1 MKQKSIITKIIL
13 FAASILLLVLSVN
26 AIVLYISIGKS
37 VEQTIASFSVE
48 TAKHFAKQVNAK
60 TYQAFLEKKTEDEN
74 YWELRLQLNEL
85 REKSGSLYVY
95 TLGHEGEQVQLL
107 VDGAPRDAE
116 SSAIGEP
123 TSATT
128 FADIEPVLK
137 GATNSTA
144 IVHDPKYGDY
154 LSAFAP
160 ITNESGAVV
169 GVLGVDIDASK
180 VEAIT
185 GIVRQERMLLSISIN
200 VVLTVLAMSVL
211 FILFKRF
218 LKPLGY
224 LSQQADKIS
233 KGELT
238 TFHYVYKSND
248 EIGSILGSFQHM
260 VAQLRTLIGDVKL
273 ASGSIDSMAMH
284 IRQEADEI
292 RQQAGSIELASQEI
306 AKGNEQA
313 ASSIEGIAKLN
324 VEFLT
329 RIEQVQ
335 QRVSTINEIGKDVL
349 NTGDNSYQSLQE
361 FLQEGTETT
370 EHFAK
375 AHKSMEVLIA
385 RSSQINQ
392 VISTIQSIASQT
404 NLLALNAAI
413 ESSRAGEAG
422 RGFAV
427 VANEVRKLAEQTAE
441 ATKGIQQSIHEMQQE
456 VARAEE
462 EMAETMQKYGH
473 QTNKIDQVTQNIAS
487 LSGLTQQ
494 LDQSLH
500 VVMQHMGEMIHFQ
513 EVVSEEVLSVTAL
526 SEQTAASAEEVTAT
540 IQDVTANIGKFQAE
554 INEVTDAIQELHK
567 KTEEFVVNQE
577 D

>member
-1 MKQKSIITKIIL
+1 MKQKSIGTKITF
-13 FAASILLLVLSVN
+13 FAAAILLLVLTLN

-85 REKSGSLYVY
+85 REKSGTLYVY
-95 TLGHEGEQVQLL
+95 TLGYEGEQVQLL
-107 VDGAPRDAE
+107 VDGAPRNTEAA
-116 SSAIGEP
+116 AIGEP
-123 TSATT
+123 ASVNS

-137 GATNSTA
+137 GGTNSTSV
-144 IVHDPKYGDY
+144 VHDPQYGDY

-160 ITNESGAVV
+160 ITDENGAVV
-169 GVLGVDIDASK
+169 GILGVDIDASK
-180 VEAIT
+180 IEAIT
-185 GIVRQERMLLSISIN
+185 DMVRQERMLLSISIN
-200 VVLTVLAMSVL
+200 VLLTVLALSVL
-211 FILFKRF
+211 FFFFRRL
-218 LKPLGY
+218 LKPLGF
-224 LSQQADKIS
+224 LSKQADKIS

-238 TFHYVYKSND
+238 TFHYSYKSND
-248 EIGSILGSFQHM
+248 EIGSILRSFQHM
-260 VAQLRTLIGDVKL
+260 VAQLRTLIGDVKI
-273 ASGSIDSMAMH
+273 ASGSIESMAIN
-284 IRQEADEI
+284 IRREADDI

-313 ASSIEGIAKLN
+313 ASSVEGIAKLN
-324 VEFLT
+324 AEFLT

-349 NTGDNSYQSLQE
+349 GTGTSSYQSLQE
-361 FLQEGTETT
+361 FLQQGTETT

-375 AHKSMEVLIA
+375 AHQSMETLIA
-385 RSSQINQ
+385 RSAQIDQ

-422 RGFAV
+422 KGFAV

-441 ATKGIQQSIHEMQQE
+441 ATKGIQHSIQEMQQE

-462 EMAETMQKYGH
+462 EMAQTMQKYGH
-473 QTNKIDQVTQNIAS
+473 QTNQIDQVTQNIAN

-500 VVMQHMGEMIHFQ
+500 VVTQHMGEMIRFQ
-513 EVVSEEVLSVTAL
+513 QVVSEEVLSVTAL

-540 IQDVTANIGKFQAE
+540 IQDVTANIGQFQVE
-554 INEVTDAIQELHK
+554 INEVTDAIQQLHK
-567 KTEEFVVNQE
+567 KTEEFIVNQGE
-577 D
+577 